1 MSLSCGRIPPFALW
15 LPIFT
20 LQICYLT
27 LPVLLPLPTRSLM
40 ELLILC
46 WPRNLY
52 VFFVLCC
59 PELGC
64 HSLPSS
70 EANPFRRG
78 GASWAF
84 NNGVPG
90 ELIQVMGDWKS
101 DAYKVYLEFSLS
113 SKVAIA
119 ERLIHNL
126 PSS

>member
-27 LPVLLPLPTRSLM
+27 LPMFLPSPTRSLM

-46 WPRNLY
+46 CPRNLY
-52 VFFVLCC
+52 VSFVPCC

-70 EANPFRRG
+70 EAIPFAEEVHPG
-78 GASWAF
+78 PSTTV
-84 NNGVPG
+84 NG